1 MSTPN
6 LKKVVSPETWTT
18 NEDWYSTNRSSGKDL
33 HDRGVN
39 RTGGD
44 VCFNHLRCELE
55 LSSI

>member
-39 RTGGD
+39 RTGGG

-55 LSSI
+55 LS